1 MTFKWNQKRAGEP
14 FNAKSNEFVTLVFSL
29 IFKVFNVCVL
39 LTEVLRRWVDPEFKD
54 EEDMTIEVE
63 AGTGTEEEVSV
74 VDIEDTGE
82 VGNNG
87 AIREEVV
94 VVNLEISKL

>member
-1 MTFKWNQKRAGEP
+1 MDYNNSQSRDRQSSTNQDDLISIIGSDLENNENHYNGE
-14 FNAKSNEFVTLVFSL
+14 
-29 IFKVFNVCVL
+29 I
-39 LTEVLRRWVDPEFKD
+39 LRQLFLDFQVESEEGRWVDPEFKD

-74 VDIEDTGE
+74 VEMEDTGE

-87 AIREEVV
+87 AIRE
-94 VVNLEISKL
+94 N

>member
-1 MTFKWNQKRAGEP
+1 MTFKWNQKRAGKP

-29 IFKVFNVCVL
+29 IFKVFNVCVPS
-39 LTEVLRRWVDPEFKD
+39 TEVLPRWVDPEFKD

-74 VDIEDTGE
+74 VDMDDTGE

-87 AIREEVV
+87 AIRKDVV
-94 VVNLEISKL
+94 VANMKMEEL

>member
-1 MTFKWNQKRAGEP
+1 M
-14 FNAKSNEFVTLVFSL
+14 
-29 IFKVFNVCVL
+29 CVL
-39 LTEVLRRWVDPEFKD
+39 STEVLRRWVDPEFKD

-74 VDIEDTGE
+74 VDMDETGE

-87 AIREEVV
+87 AIGEEGV
-94 VVNLEISKL
+94 VVNMETEEL

>member
-1 MTFKWNQKRAGEP
+1 MQLLF
-14 FNAKSNEFVTLVFSL
+14 LL
-29 IFKVFNVCVL
+29 IFKIFNVCF
-39 LTEVLRRWVDPEFKD
+39 LRRWVDPEFKD

-74 VDIEDTGE
+74 VEMEETGE

-94 VVNLEISKL
+94 VVNLEIAKL

>member
-1 MTFKWNQKRAGEP
+1 MC
-14 FNAKSNEFVTLVFSL
+14 
-29 IFKVFNVCVL
+29 VCQP
-39 LTEVLRRWVDPEFKD
+39 EVLRRWVDPEFKD

-74 VDIEDTGE
+74 VDMEDTGE

-87 AIREEVV
+87 GTEEVV
-94 VVNLEISKL
+94 VVDVETFKL

>member
-1 MTFKWNQKRAGEP
+1 M
-14 FNAKSNEFVTLVFSL
+14 
-29 IFKVFNVCVL
+29 CVL

-63 AGTGTEEEVSV
+63 AGTGTEEEV
-74 VDIEDTGE
+74 VDMDDNRE

-87 AIREEVV
+87 AIGEEGV
-94 VVNLEISKL
+94 VVNMETEEL

>member
-1 MTFKWNQKRAGEP
+1 MCE
-14 FNAKSNEFVTLVFSL
+14 
-29 IFKVFNVCVL
+29 L

-74 VDIEDTGE
+74 VEMEDTGG
-82 VGNNG
+82 VGNHG

-94 VVNLEISKL
+94 VVNVQEKKRKKPKEKRSTRKKIIYDHAAPQVWKKR

>member
-1 MTFKWNQKRAGEP
+1 
-14 FNAKSNEFVTLVFSL
+14 
-29 IFKVFNVCVL
+29 
-39 LTEVLRRWVDPEFKD
+39 
-54 EEDMTIEVE
+54 MTIEVE

-74 VDIEDTGE
+74 VDMEDTGE

-94 VVNLEISKL
+94 VVNVETFKL

>member
-1 MTFKWNQKRAGEP
+1 MTFKWNQKRAGQP
-14 FNAKSNEFVTLVFSL
+14 FNAKSNEFVTLVFN
-29 IFKVFNVCVL
+29 VFVPS
-39 LTEVLRRWVDPEFKD
+39 TEVLPRWVDPEFKD
-54 EEDMTIEVE
+54 EEEMTIEVE

-74 VDIEDTGE
+74 VDMEDTGE

-94 VVNLEISKL
+94 VVNMEMEELLPRS

>member
-1 MTFKWNQKRAGEP
+1 MC
-14 FNAKSNEFVTLVFSL
+14 
-29 IFKVFNVCVL
+29 VCQP
-39 LTEVLRRWVDPEFKD
+39 EVLRRWVDPEFKD
-54 EEDMTIEVE
+54 EEEMTIEVE

-74 VDIEDTGE
+74 VDMEETGE

>member
-1 MTFKWNQKRAGEP
+1 MTLKWNQKRAGQP
-14 FNAKSNEFVTLVFSL
+14 FNAKSNEFVTLVFN
-29 IFKVFNVCVL
+29 VFVL

-74 VDIEDTGE
+74 VDMDDNRE

-87 AIREEVV
+87 AIRKDVVVANMKMEEV
-94 VVNLEISKL
+94 

>member
-1 MTFKWNQKRAGEP
+1 M
-14 FNAKSNEFVTLVFSL
+14 
-29 IFKVFNVCVL
+29 

-74 VDIEDTGE
+74 VAMEDTGE

-94 VVNLEISKL
+94 VVIVETSKL